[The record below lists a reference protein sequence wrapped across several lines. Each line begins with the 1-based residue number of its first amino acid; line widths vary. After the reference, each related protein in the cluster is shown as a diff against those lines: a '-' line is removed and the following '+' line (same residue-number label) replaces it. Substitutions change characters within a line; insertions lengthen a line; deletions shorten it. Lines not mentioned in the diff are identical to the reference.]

1 MCIRD
6 SRRTWSRE
14 LCACAPSASVP
25 GGAEAGPCEGTLVLA
40 VLVKAQT
47 APVALLGCGEIVS
60 SLDSAVDYGTRV
72 DAPKIIS
79 QQHLPSEAAH
89 GLQRKQQRQEL
100 LTVVCTESPAVSWAM
115 LRRCS
120 VHERRTNTPLSGF
133 LLTREYLSHP
143 AAFFLHWLD
152 SFISVCVPYPLYLPS
167 HPTDDL
173 YDICLLYTS
182 PSPRD

>member
-1 MCIRD
+1 M
-6 SRRTWSRE
+6 
-14 LCACAPSASVP
+14 
-25 GGAEAGPCEGTLVLA
+25 LA

-173 YDICLLYTS
+173 YDMYDLFPLYDLDLARQIYS
-182 PSPRD
+182 RSCMAYCRYCGRYYCRYSCCRVGQV